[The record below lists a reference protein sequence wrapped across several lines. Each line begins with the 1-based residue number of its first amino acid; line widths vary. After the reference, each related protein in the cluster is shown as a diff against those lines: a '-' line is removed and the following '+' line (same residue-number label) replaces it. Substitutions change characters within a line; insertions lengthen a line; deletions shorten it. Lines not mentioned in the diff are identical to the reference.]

1 MSINAPDHYVVQ
13 YATNWQLLLQ
23 QQGSR
28 FRDCVT
34 VGSYSGK
41 QASPVDQFGAVE
53 AREVTGRFEPIGRVD
68 GPLDRRWVY
77 PRDFDLPQYI
87 DSFDKLRQIIDPM
100 AAYSQNTA
108 AAMSRA
114 MDDVILSAYFGDAR
128 TGEAG
133 EGTETFGTALTTA
146 GGQNVSV
153 NEGGAA
159 SGFNVA
165 KLREAKLKM
174 QKDEVDLDRDMLYA
188 ALTPTQHDN
197 LLDEVQII
205 SSDFNGG
212 DRPVLKEGKVERFLG
227 CDFKISN
234 RIPTGTDDTS
244 NTSRGNPVW
253 VKSGMHLGIWQDVV
267 NSLDQDKTLKGHPWQ
282 LYSMMSIGAT
292 RLEKKKVIRVWS
304 RE

>member
-23 QQGSR
+23 QKGSR

-34 VGSYSGK
+34 TGSYVGK
-41 QASPVDQFGAVE
+41 QASPVDQFGAIE
-53 AREVTGRFEPIGRVD
+53 ARRVTGRFEPIGRVD
-68 GPLDRRWVY
+68 GSVDRRWIY
-77 PRDFDLPQYI
+77 PEDFDLPQYI
-87 DSFDKLRQIIDPM
+87 DSFDKLRQIIDPQ

-114 MDDVILSAYFGDAR
+114 MDDVILSAFFGDAK
-128 TGEAG
+128 TGESGAT
-133 EGTETFGTALTTA
+133 TETFGTALTSA

-153 NEGGAA
+153 SVGGTT
-159 SGFNVA
+159 SGWNVA
-165 KLREAKLKM
+165 KLREAKLRM
-174 QKDEVDLDRDMLYA
+174 QKDEVDFDTEMLYA

-197 LLDEVQII
+197 MLNEITII

-227 CDFKISN
+227 CEFKISN
-234 RIPTGTDDTS
+234 RIATGTDDVAG
-244 NTSRGNPVW
+244 TSRGNPVW
-253 VKSGMHLGIWQDVV
+253 VKSGMHLGVWQDVV
-267 NSLDQDKTLKGHPWQ
+267 NSLKPDMTLKGHPWQ

-292 RLEKKKVIRVWS
+292 RLEKKKIVRVWC